1 MTKAKKTVAVFAAFL
16 AAAAVITVGVLYMTG
31 GIRFAK
37 PAESKDGAYLFVHFV
52 GNAPE
57 QERIHFAAGKDGYH
71 FTELNNSEPVIIQ
84 KKGKQCVR
92 DPYILRGEDGCFY
105 IIGTDMKSDEGWT
118 SNHALATWKSEDLV
132 TWTDETIIDIRNFGG
147 EFKNTNRAWAP
158 QAIYDSE
165 KGQYMVYWANST
177 EEDDVAAMYFAY
189 TSDFKTMTRP
199 ELLYRREGIQT
210 IDGDIVYNEKNGKYY
225 MYFKHDEDQTIAYV
239 TADKPNGPYS
249 KEVVVVSLAPSG
261 VEGSTMYNIAGTDTW
276 VMIMDEYGKNRFF
289 MQQTT
294 DFENF
299 TKVKRSD
306 FTLGE
311 NPRHGSVLKITD
323 SEYET
328 LMNAYGK

>member
-1 MTKAKKTVAVFAAFL
+1 MTKAKKIIAVFAAVL

-31 GIRFAK
+31 VIHFAK
-37 PAESKDGAYLFVHFV
+37 PAESQDGAYLFVHFI

-57 QERIHFAAGKDGYH
+57 QERIHFAAGKDGYR
-71 FTELNNSEPVIIQ
+71 FTELNGGEPVIIQ

-92 DPYILRGEDGCFY
+92 DPYILRGEDGFFY

-118 SNHALATWKSEDLV
+118 SNHALVTWRSEDLV
-132 TWTDETIIDIRNFGG
+132 TWTDETILDIRDFGG
-147 EFKNTNRAWAP
+147 EFEHTNRAWAP
-158 QAIYDSE
+158 QAIFDSD

-177 EEDDVAAMYFAY
+177 EEDDVAAMYYAY

-199 ELLYRREGIQT
+199 ALLYRREGIQT

-249 KEVVVVSLAPSG
+249 GEAVVVSLAPSG

-299 TKVKRSD
+299 TKVKRSS
-306 FTLGE
+306 FCLGE
-311 NPRHGSVLKITD
+311 NPRHGSILKITD

-328 LMNAYGK
+328 LLSAYGK